1 MLKITIE
8 KERIIEI
15 LSIANEVV
23 PIKQITS
30 ILANVY
36 LSVQKLRLTVRSTNL
51 NIGFETTLNIE
62 EGQDGS
68 ILILCDKLINAIKN
82 LPDAPVTIEQIDESI
97 VKVYST
103 TQKNI
108 EYTLYITNET
118 YPEFD
123 SAPQD
128 GYSLISQ
135 AEFKSMIHKTIFA
148 VSQDESRRN
157 ISGLFLETKDSQVMM
172 VGTDGRRLFV
182 HEVT

>member
-1 MLKITIE
+1 MFPYYYYYYNFNYIIVEMLKITIE

-36 LSVQKLRLTVRSTNL
+36 LNVQKLRLTVRSTNL

-135 AEFKSMIHKTIFA
+135 AEFKSMI
-148 VSQDESRRN
+148 SQDDICR
-157 ISGLFLETKDSQVMM
+157 ISGRIPKEYQ
-172 VGTDGRRLFV
+172 RFV
-182 HEVT
+182 FGNKR